1 MTEVCVNY
9 GRAVF
14 WRYNPSGSRFAPPL
28 SPVSGYGAGPGRF
41 PRERGKP
48 DWRVGYLR
56 LSRYS
61 CIVASVGG

>member
-1 MTEVCVNY
+1 MTNVCGNDGWGVLT
-9 GRAVF
+9 
-14 WRYNPSGSRFAPPL
+14 YNHDGSRFAPPL
-28 SPVSGYGAGPGRF
+28 SFGHF
-41 PRERGKP
+41 PSEPGKP

>member
-1 MTEVCVNY
+1 MTGVSRNEL
-9 GRAVF
+9 GVF
-14 WRYNPSGSRFAPPL
+14 WWCEPAASRFAPPL
-28 SPVSGYGAGPGRF
+28 SFGHF